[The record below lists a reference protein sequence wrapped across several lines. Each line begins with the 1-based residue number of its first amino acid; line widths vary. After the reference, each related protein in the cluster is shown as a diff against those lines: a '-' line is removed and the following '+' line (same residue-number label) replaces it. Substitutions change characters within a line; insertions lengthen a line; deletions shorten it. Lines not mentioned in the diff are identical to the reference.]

1 MTSVEKVLQDIR
13 AIATDEYDKGDRF
26 ERLMLHAFKTDRT
39 FRQQFSEVWR
49 WMDWTGR
56 SGVDIGVDLVARDA
70 EGGLIAIQCKCYA
83 PTVTLT
89 KEEIDS
95 FVAFS
100 GQKQWSRRIIVAT
113 TDLWSANAVK
123 SLEGHAVPIE
133 RIGIDDLEAMTVDW
147 SSYDVTHPTGLKP
160 TARHVLLPHQVKAVG
175 AVRAGFEKGD
185 RGKLIMACGTGKTFT
200 ALRIAEEHAGAGKS
214 VLFLAPSIALVAQS
228 LKEWTAECNVPIR
241 PFAVCSDATA
251 GKPIE
256 GENATPHD
264 LVVPPTTDPVALT
277 KAGVHNLSA
286 DGMTVVFSTYQSIQ
300 VVADMQASTGHIFDL
315 VVCDEAHRTSGVASL
330 AGEDSAFALVHDNA
344 IIPAVKRLYMTAT
357 PRLFKPVAADAAKE
371 SDAILASMDDP
382 EFFGEEFHRLGFGEA
397 VERGLLADYRVLI
410 LTVDESAVSESFQDL
425 LSTNGELS
433 LPDVARFV
441 GCLSGLAK
449 LPGAAGTGFTGE
461 EPAMQR
467 AVAFWSKIADS
478 ERFAQQF
485 EQVAEAYFDQLE
497 AGPGGDQITPLAVPT
512 RHVDGT
518 TKISSRRSDIRWLK
532 ETPPSGVCRGL
543 TNAKCLTE
551 GVDVPALDAVMFLT
565 PRRSKIDIVQAV
577 GRVMRKPPG
586 KQLGYVIL
594 PIAITAGLDPATA
607 LDKNTDYDAVWEVL
621 QALRAH
627 DERFNAY
634 INRIALGSTKPGTD
648 PDDPIKVIPVDI
660 IGPGSGPDVQG
671 KLFAYEAW
679 TGAIY
684 TKIVQKVGSRT
695 YWEDWARDVATIAGR
710 HEARIKAILL
720 KRPEASAAFDEFL
733 TELHATLNE
742 SISRD
747 DAVSM
752 VSQHLITR
760 PIFEA
765 LFGDDAF
772 SQANPVSVSM
782 SGIVNVLD
790 QHQLQTE
797 TEQLDDFFASIRRS
811 VEGIHPDDG
820 EARQRI
826 IKDLYGRFFK
836 IAFPKVAES
845 LGIVYTPL
853 EVVDFIIRATEA
865 ALAEHFDG
873 ASLSDEGVHVL
884 DPFTG
889 TGTFMTRLLQSG
901 FIGADDFGRK
911 FAEELHANEI
921 LLLAYYIAAVNIEAT
936 YRQERARLSGA
947 DPGYKPF
954 PGIVLTDT
962 FQLGEV
968 GDGSGQWDVFPVNNQ
983 RATKQ
988 KSLDIRVIF
997 GNPPYSAGQESANDN
1012 NANLKYHRLDASIA
1026 NTYAKRSTATLKN
1039 SLYDSYV
1046 RAIRWASDRLLGS
1059 PQGGVVAFVTNG
1071 GYIDTNNSDG
1081 LRLTLV
1087 SEFHHVYVF
1096 NLRGNQRTAGDV
1108 SRREGGKIFDAG
1120 SRATVAIML
1129 LVKQPGDVPASG
1141 ATVHYRDIG
1150 DYLTRQEKLNI
1161 LAEALPGADDGPP
1174 ALDDLEWTILHP
1186 NEHGDWINQ
1195 RSESF
1200 ALHLPAHSATGP
1212 SIFGFRTRGLF
1223 TSRDAWNYNSSRL
1236 ILDASVSRMI
1246 EHYNTQVDHFIAAH
1260 RNAKGNLS
1268 SRAQLVKDVVD
1279 LDPAK
1284 FSWDRANF
1292 TDAAKGIRYSDDDR
1306 VVMTA
1311 TYRPFHRR
1319 WVEAGRRLNNTVYQ
1333 LPRVYPDATAD
1344 NLTIAVSAVGA
1355 RSQFS
1360 ALMTRDLPDVHL
1372 WIDDTPCLPLYFY
1385 DSPSDADAGLF
1396 DDGLATHTSGR
1407 HHNVTD
1413 HALTVYRALDPAID
1427 RDDIFFYVYGIL
1439 HSPEYR
1445 TQFAAD
1451 LKKSLPRI
1459 PQVSRIPDFWA
1470 FSAAGRE
1477 LAHLHTE
1484 YESPEPWPDLTYTHG
1499 AGFDPQHPD
1508 AYRVLKMKHPQ
1519 VPDPLNPNG
1528 PKVDDRSRILYNDWI
1543 TIEAIPD
1550 RAYGYELGSRSAIAW
1565 VMESNR
1571 VRTDKASGIQND
1583 PNDWA
1588 IEHGDP
1594 TYILDLVGRVV
1605 TVSMR
1610 TLDIVESLP
1619 HLDLGPLA
1627 LHY

>member
-1 MTSVEKVLQDIR
+1 MTAVEQVLDDIR
-13 AIATDEYDKGDRF
+13 AIATDEHDKGDRF
-26 ERLMLHAFKTDRT
+26 ERLMLHAFQTDRT
-39 FRQQFSEVWR
+39 FQQQFTDVWR
-49 WMDWTGR
+49 WMDWPGRTGA
-56 SGVDIGVDLVARDA
+56 DIGVDLVARDA
-70 EGGLIAIQCKCYA
+70 EGRLIAIQCKCYA
-83 PTVTLT
+83 PTATLT

-95 FVAFS
+95 FVALS

-113 TDLWSANAVK
+113 TDLWSANAEK
-123 SLEGHAVPIE
+123 SLEGHAVPVE
-133 RIGIDDLEAMTVDW
+133 RIGIDDLDAMTVDW
-147 SSYDVTHPTGLKP
+147 SSYDVANPSGLKP
-160 TARHVLLPHQVKAVG
+160 TARHELRPHQVEAVND
-175 AVRAGFEKGD
+175 VRTGFATAD

-228 LKEWTAECNVPIR
+228 LKEWTAECSVPIR

-264 LVVPPTTDPVALT
+264 LVVPPTTDPAALT
-277 KAGVHNLSA
+277 EAGVHKLPA
-286 DGMTVVFSTYQSIQ
+286 DEMTVVFSTYQSIQ
-300 VVADMQASTGHIFDL
+300 VVADMLAATGHTFDL
-315 VVCDEAHRTSGVASL
+315 VVCDEAHRTAGVASVK
-330 AGEDSAFALVHDNA
+330 GEDSAFALVHDNA
-344 IIPAVKRLYMTAT
+344 IVPSAKRLYMTAT

-371 SDAILASMDDP
+371 ADAILASMDDP

-397 VERGLLADYRVLI
+397 VEQGLLADYRVLI
-410 LTVDESAVSESFQDL
+410 LTVDEAAVSESFQDL

-449 LPGAAGTGFTGE
+449 LPGAAGAGFTGD

-478 ERFAQQF
+478 ERFAEQF
-485 EQVAEAYFDQLE
+485 EQVADAYFDQLE

-518 TKISSRRSDIRWLK
+518 TKISSRRTDIRWLK
-532 ETPPSGVCRGL
+532 ETPPDGVCRVL

-594 PIAITAGLDPATA
+594 PIAITAGFDPATA

-621 QALRAH
+621 QTLRAH

-634 INRIALGSTKPGTD
+634 INRIALGSTKPGG
-648 PDDPIKVIPVDI
+648 PDDKVQVIPVNLV
-660 IGPGSGPDVQG
+660 GPDGGPDVQG
-671 KLFAYEAW
+671 RLFEYEEW
-679 TGAIY
+679 TNAIY

-695 YWEDWARDVATIAGR
+695 YWEDWARDVAAIAAR
-710 HEARIKAILL
+710 HEARINTILSSQ
-720 KRPEASAAFDEFL
+720 PTAAAAFDEFL
-733 TELHATLNE
+733 AELHATLND

-772 SQANPVSVSM
+772 GEANPVSLAM
-782 SGIVNVLD
+782 SGIVAVLD
-790 QHQLQTE
+790 EHQLQTE
-797 TEQLDDFFASIRRS
+797 TERLDDFFASIRRR

-820 EARQRI
+820 QARQQI

-836 IAFPKVAES
+836 IAFPKVADS

-901 FIGADDFGRK
+901 FIKPEDLDRK
-911 FAEELHANEI
+911 FAGELHANEI
-921 LLLAYYIAAVNIEAT
+921 FLLAYYIAAVNIEAT
-936 YRQERARLSGA
+936 YRQERARLTGEDA
-947 DPGYKPF
+947 GYEPF

-968 GDGSGQWDVFPVNNQ
+968 ADGSGQWDVFPVNNQ

-988 KSLDIRVIF
+988 KALDIRVIF
-997 GNPPYSAGQESANDN
+997 GNPPYSAGQDSANDN
-1012 NANLKYHRLDASIA
+1012 NANLKYSRLDASIA
-1026 NTYAKRSTATLKN
+1026 GTYAKRSTATLKN

-1046 RAIRWASDRLLGS
+1046 RAIRWASDRLLDS

-1071 GYIDTNNSDG
+1071 GYIDSNTADG
-1081 LRLTLV
+1081 LRLTLTD
-1087 SEFHHVYVF
+1087 EFHHLYVF
-1096 NLRGNQRTAGDV
+1096 NLRGNQRTAGEV
-1108 SRREGGKIFDAG
+1108 SRKEGGKIFDAG

-1129 LVKQPGDVPASG
+1129 LVKRPGKIPTSG
-1141 ATVHYRDIG
+1141 STLHYRDIG
-1150 DYLTRQEKLNI
+1150 DYLTRQVKLQL
-1161 LAEALPGADDGPP
+1161 LAEALPRGSDGPA
-1174 ALDDLEWTILHP
+1174 ALDSLGWTTIQP

-1200 ALHLPAHSATGP
+1200 AAHLAAAPGEGP
-1212 SIFGFRTRGLF
+1212 SIFGLHTNGLK
-1223 TSRDAWNYNSSRL
+1223 TNRDAWNYNSSRRA
-1236 ILDASVSRMI
+1236 LDINVSQMI
-1246 EHYNTQVDHFIAAH
+1246 EHYNLQAEAFAAANPGLKGSLKE
-1260 RNAKGNLS
+1260 RAAVAK
-1268 SRAQLVKDVVD
+1268 AFAV
-1279 LDPAK
+1279 LDATK

-1292 TDAAKGIRYSDDDR
+1292 VDMARGTRFDDTDRL
-1306 VVMTA
+1306 VMTA

-1319 WVEAGRRLNNTVYQ
+1319 WAEAGRRLNNTVYQ
-1333 LPRVYPDATAD
+1333 VARAFPNAD
-1344 NLTIAVSAVGA
+1344 SENLTICLPPPGSSAPPFA
-1355 RSQFS
+1355 
-1360 ALMTRDLPDVHL
+1360 ALMTPVL
-1372 WIDDTPCLPLYFY
+1372 IDNGLYASSATTLFPQFVY
-1385 DSPSDADAGLF
+1385 DPPSAGVDHHPELFDSP
-1396 DDGLATHTSGR
+1396 TSGAHGR

-1413 HALTVYRALDPAID
+1413 HALAVYQELDAAVD
-1427 RDDIFFYVYGIL
+1427 RDDIFFYVYGML
-1439 HSPEYR
+1439 HSPDYR
-1445 TQFAAD
+1445 TAFAAD

-1459 PQVSRIPDFWA
+1459 PQVPTAANFWA
-1470 FSAAGRE
+1470 FSKAGRE
-1477 LAHLHTE
+1477 LASLHTE
-1484 YESPEPWPDLTYTHG
+1484 YETVEPWPELTYTHA
-1499 AGFDPQHPD
+1499 AGFNASHPD
-1508 AYRVLKMKHPQ
+1508 AFRVLKMKHPK
-1519 VPDPLNPNG
+1519 VAHPLDPKG
-1528 PKVDDRSRILYNDWI
+1528 AKVEPGFRSLW
-1543 TIEAIPD
+1543 
-1550 RAYGYELGSRSAIAW
+1550 
-1565 VMESNR
+1565 
-1571 VRTDKASGIQND
+1571 
-1583 PNDWA
+1583 
-1588 IEHGDP
+1588 
-1594 TYILDLVGRVV
+1594 
-1605 TVSMR
+1605 
-1610 TLDIVESLP
+1610 
-1619 HLDLGPLA
+1619 
-1627 LHY
+1627 